1 MVSLPR
7 TPEENKGQMMP
18 TNTRTCCGNLFSLS
32 VAGDCWGETPF
43 PGADECN
50 YIDLANFIRGQE
62 MKLLRY
68 LIQAQAGSQLRR

>member
-50 YIDLANFIRGQE
+50 YIDPANFIRGQE
-62 MKLLRY
+62 IKLVRY
-68 LIQAQAGSQLRR
+68 LIYAQAGLQLRL

>member
-18 TNTRTCCGNLFSLS
+18 TNTDMLWEFIFLDSGRRLLG
-32 VAGDCWGETPF
+32 GETPF

-62 MKLLRY
+62 IKLVRY
-68 LIQAQAGSQLRR
+68 LIYAQAGLQLRL